1 MTGQDQIIA
10 LRRKGFAPRYVW
22 VSDRPTALLD
32 GATVRLN
39 PQDVPEQ
46 QDWRFLVGLT
56 AIVEG
61 AQADRVAR
69 IAAAVQPIAR
79 RVIATNNLAFVAPG
93 VVALAVRASRGR

>member
-22 VSDRPTALLD
+22 VSDRPAAFLD
-32 GATVRLN
+32 GATVRLS

-79 RVIATNNLAFVAPG
+79 RVITTTCLGRDVTNITDTE
-93 VVALAVRASRGR
+93 ALLTWPN

>member
-22 VSDRPTALLD
+22 VSDRPTAFLD

-56 AIVEG
+56 ALVDG
-61 AQADRVAR
+61 PQADRVAR

-79 RVIATNNLAFVAPG
+79 RVITTTCPGRDVTNITDTE
-93 VVALAVRASRGR
+93 ALLTWPN

>member
-10 LRRKGFAPRYVW
+10 LRRRGFAPRYVW
-22 VSDRPTALLD
+22 VSDRPTAMLD
-32 GATVRLN
+32 GVTVRLS

-56 AIVEG
+56 ALVEG

-69 IAAAVQPIAR
+69 ITAAVQPIAR
-79 RVIATNNLAFVAPG
+79 RVIATTCPARDITNITDTEGSLTWPN
-93 VVALAVRASRGR
+93 

>member
-22 VSDRPTALLD
+22 VSDRPAAVLD

-39 PQDVPEQ
+39 PADVPEQ

-56 AIVEG
+56 ALVDG
-61 AQADRVAR
+61 PQADRVAR

-79 RVIATNNLAFVAPG
+79 RVIATTCPARDVTNITDTEGSLTWPN
-93 VVALAVRASRGR
+93 

>member
-10 LRRKGFAPRYVW
+10 LRRKGFAPRFVW

-56 AIVEG
+56 ALVEG

-79 RVIATNNLAFVAPG
+79 RVIATTCPG
-93 VVALAVRASRGR
+93 RDVTNITDTEGSLTWPN

>member
-1 MTGQDQIIA
+1 VTGQDQIIA

-22 VSDRPTALLD
+22 VSDRPSRFLD
-32 GATVRLN
+32 GSTVRLS

-79 RVIATNNLAFVAPG
+79 RVITTTCPGRDVTNITDTE
-93 VVALAVRASRGR
+93 ALLTWPN

>member
-1 MTGQDQIIA
+1 VTGQDQIIA
-10 LRRKGFAPRYVW
+10 LRRRGFAPRYVW
-22 VSDRPTALLD
+22 VSDRS
-32 GATVRLN
+32 TVRLS

-79 RVIATNNLAFVAPG
+79 RVIATTCPARDVTNITDTE
-93 VVALAVRASRGR
+93 ALLTWPN